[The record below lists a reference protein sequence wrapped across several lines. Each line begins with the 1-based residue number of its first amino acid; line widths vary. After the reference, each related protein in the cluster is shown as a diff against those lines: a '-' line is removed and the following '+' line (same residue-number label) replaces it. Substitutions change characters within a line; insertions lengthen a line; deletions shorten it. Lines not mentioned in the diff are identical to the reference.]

1 METMLNH
8 AGIMA
13 GPPGA
18 IAAVSPVAHA
28 VVDHAGIAPVD
39 HGAITPV
46 EIPKAPA
53 CDNVHVSGLTAL
65 EGTKAHDLVTVF
77 KLLADETRLRI
88 LHYLTQKPE
97 MNVCTFVGLLHQT
110 QPAVSHHLALLREA
124 GLVECRRD
132 GKHNFYHLVPARCQM
147 FLDTA
152 FGMADGR

>member
-8 AGIMA
+8 SG
-13 GPPGA
+13 
-18 IAAVSPVAHA
+18 IAAGLPGPITAVPSGAHA
-28 VVDHAGIAPVD
+28 PVL

-46 EIPKAPA
+46 EMPQAAA
-53 CDNVHVSGLTAL
+53 CGNGHASGLATL

-97 MNVCTFVGLLHQT
+97 LNVCTFVGLLHQT

-132 GKHNFYHLVPARCQM
+132 GKHNFYHLVPTRCQM

-152 FGMADGR
+152 FGMER